1 MTYKYKIQIEKLIEI
16 TYAKVKDKQ
25 IYNRKKRY
33 IKIYDQ
39 TLIDKKVEK
48 YTNKQ
53 NIQIKKRD
61 KGR

>member
-1 MTYKYKIQIEKLIEI
+1 MTYKYKFKLIEI